1 MAKELDK
8 KVEVKEFFETD
19 RCEFCDSL
27 QGGYVDGDFDRYI
40 NIRDGHECVDCGVP
54 ETPL

>member
-1 MAKELDK
+1 MAKKLDK

-40 NIRDGHECVDCGVP
+40 NIRDGHECVDSGVP

>member
-1 MAKELDK
+1 MAKELDE

-27 QGGYVDGDFDRYI
+27 QGGYVDGDYDRHI
-40 NIRDGHECVDCGVP
+40 NIRDGNKCADCGIP
-54 ETPL
+54 ETP